1 MECLQKAKAEI
12 KDLDLRNFGNF
23 RNISKMIGTG
33 SEMIGSGNQMIGTG
47 NEYPEDLLK
56 SRF

>member
-1 MECLQKAKAEI
+1 
-12 KDLDLRNFGNF
+12 
-23 RNISKMIGTG
+23 MIGTG

>member
-1 MECLQKAKAEI
+1 
-12 KDLDLRNFGNF
+12 
-23 RNISKMIGTG
+23 MIGTG
-33 SEMIGSGNQMIGTG
+33 REMIGSGNQMIGTG

>member
-1 MECLQKAKAEI
+1 
-12 KDLDLRNFGNF
+12 
-23 RNISKMIGTG
+23 MIGTG

-56 SRF
+56 SRFWQLRK

>member
-1 MECLQKAKAEI
+1 
-12 KDLDLRNFGNF
+12 
-23 RNISKMIGTG
+23 MIGTG

-47 NEYPEDLLK
+47 NEYPEDFLK